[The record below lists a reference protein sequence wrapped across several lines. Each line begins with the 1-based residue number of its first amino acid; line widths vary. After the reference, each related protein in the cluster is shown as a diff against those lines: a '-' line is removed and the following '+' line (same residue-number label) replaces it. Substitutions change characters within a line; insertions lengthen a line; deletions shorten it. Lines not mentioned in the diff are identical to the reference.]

1 MNLGQRLVKVQ
12 SKHSK
17 KMTTTSSKYK
27 KMMDAW
33 DGSDN
38 KKVYDLLTKAG
49 WKLDATTG
57 QTLVRN
63 KLKQHNGDV
72 AETAKDIMQ
81 NYPQF
86 KTAGSKVSFGKPE
99 PVVQPHAK
107 VSPDAKLTEPF
118 GGPSSKAG
126 RLAVE
131 LYDPKKV
138 VHREKASLPLGSASE
153 FIVLKRPNA
162 RGGEDALKMYLA
174 KPAQKGQKVGEVV
187 ELGTHVTVDG
197 AKAFSYHQGITDK
210 NPRPDHQVDS
220 MGRLV
225 GVDEPNFFDL
235 VRNSNAKRAANR
247 KLYL

>member
-63 KLKQHNGDV
+63 KLKQHKGDV
-72 AETAKDIMQ
+72 AKTAKDIMQ

-86 KTAGSKVSFGKPE
+86 KTAGR
-99 PVVQPHAK
+99 
-107 VSPDAKLTEPF
+107 VSPDAKLTELF

-126 RLAVE
+126 SLASD

-138 VHREKASLPLGSASE
+138 VHRENASLPLGSASE

-174 KPAQKGQKVGEVV
+174 KPAQKGQTVGEVV

-235 VRNSNAKRAANR
+235 KRKSNAKRAANR

>member
-107 VSPDAKLTEPF
+107 
-118 GGPSSKAG
+118 
-126 RLAVE
+126 R
-131 LYDPKKV
+131 
-138 VHREKASLPLGSASE
+138 
-153 FIVLKRPNA
+153 
-162 RGGEDALKMYLA
+162 
-174 KPAQKGQKVGEVV
+174 
-187 ELGTHVTVDG
+187 
-197 AKAFSYHQGITDK
+197 
-210 NPRPDHQVDS
+210 
-220 MGRLV
+220 
-225 GVDEPNFFDL
+225 
-235 VRNSNAKRAANR
+235 
-247 KLYL
+247 